1 MKACFL
7 STPAA
12 VETNPLQYG
21 EFAKPEPAGG
31 EVLVRVQ
38 VCGVCR
44 TDLHVVEGELPPK
57 RSPVIPGHQVVGRIE
72 ARGAERSA
80 SRRERAWASPG
91 CTRQTAPANT
101 AGAEKRICAMPRSSP
116 GTA

>member
-12 VETNPLQYG
+12 VESNPLQYG
-21 EFAKPEPAGG
+21 EFAKPKPAAG

-44 TDLHVVEGELPPK
+44 TDLHVIEGDFLRK
-57 RSPVIPGHQVVGRIE
+57 GHQSFRGTKWWGGLRRGAQGRRGSRGD
-72 ARGAERSA
+72 ARGNRVAAQDGRYVRILPA
-80 SRRERAWASPG
+80 RRREFVR
-91 CTRQTAPANT
+91 
-101 AGAEKRICAMPRSSP
+101 CAAFHRV
-116 GTA
+116 